1 MTKIINWEEYLDL
14 EEELEIQETR
24 EKILHKKNK
33 LNKTEKKGYEKNVKR
48 DKKNSWIT
56 RPNSRV

>member
-1 MTKIINWEEYLDL
+1 MTKIVNWEEYSNL

-33 LNKTEKKGYEKNVKR
+33 LNKTEDKGYENNVKR

-56 RPNSRV
+56 RLTRV

>member
-1 MTKIINWEEYLDL
+1 MTKIVNWEEYSEL

-33 LNKTEKKGYEKNVKR
+33 LNKTEKKGYENNVKR

-56 RPNSRV
+56 RLTRV

>member
-1 MTKIINWEEYLDL
+1 MTKIVNWEEYLDL

-33 LNKTEKKGYEKNVKR
+33 LNKTEKKSYEKNVKR
-48 DKKNSWIT
+48 EKENSWIT